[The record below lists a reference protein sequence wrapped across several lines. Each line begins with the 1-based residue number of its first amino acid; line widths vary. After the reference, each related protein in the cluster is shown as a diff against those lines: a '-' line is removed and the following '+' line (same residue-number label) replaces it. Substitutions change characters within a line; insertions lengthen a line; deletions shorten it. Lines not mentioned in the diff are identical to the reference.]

1 MSFQASTPPASIAR
15 KSKTGLAVVALVIL
29 FCGSG
34 VVEWFGWPVYAAVNA
49 AVSLVFL
56 GIIWRNRHTITW
68 RRLPA
73 WLVLLLLIT
82 ALSVASTSWVAPDLT
97 GAVTVWL
104 VNYLLIS
111 IIAFG
116 IIATL
121 PWNDFVRALGTALRW
136 VLALSLLWELMGAV
150 TGGGKLF
157 SPAPIAGFSGSPDLL
172 GLLGLV
178 ALGVFSTQLY
188 DRTVWRSWGV
198 VWIVLAVATIIAA
211 RTEATLVAAIVVAIA
226 TGFALWTRASSPLA
240 RRGIYI
246 IAAITVSLAGLALGL
261 WTALFGDIA
270 LITSWLAPR
279 LPGGIVIALAF
290 LLLCFGIMWRSWF
303 IAVDRPQWDLDE
315 QRPFTGASLIP
326 LMTTAAVMAQ
336 GVGEF
341 GSAFEAGWAL
351 VVILAVVVKTPQRIT
366 FPEVR

>member
-1 MSFQASTPPASIAR
+1 MSFQASTPPASIVR

-29 FCGSG
+29 FCGAG
-34 VVEWFGWPVYAAVNA
+34 VVEWCGWPVYAALNA
-49 AVSLVFL
+49 AVSVVFL
-56 GIIWRNRHTITW
+56 GIVWRNRKTITW

-97 GAVTVWL
+97 GAVTIWL
-104 VNYLLIS
+104 VNYLLITL
-111 IIAFG
+111 IAFG
-116 IIATL
+116 IISTL
-121 PWNDFVRALGTALRW
+121 VWSDFVRALGTALRW
-136 VLALSLLWELMGAV
+136 VLALSLIWELIGAI

-157 SPAPIAGFSGSPDLL
+157 SPTPIAGLTGSPDLL
-172 GLLGLV
+172 GLLALV
-178 ALGVFSTQLY
+178 ALGVFAAQLY

-198 VWIVLAVATIIAA
+198 VWIVMAVATLIAS
-211 RTEATLVAAIVVAIA
+211 RTEATLVAFIVVGIA
-226 TGFALWTRASSPLA
+226 TGFALWTRASSPLS
-240 RRGIYI
+240 RRGIYLV
-246 IAAITVSLAGLALGL
+246 AAITVSLVGLALGL
-261 WTALFGDIA
+261 WAALFGDIA
-270 LITSWLAPR
+270 IITSWLVPR
-279 LPGGIVIALAF
+279 LPGGLVIALAF
-290 LLLCFGIMWRSWF
+290 VLLCFGIMWRSWF

-315 QRPFTGASLIP
+315 QRPYTGASLIP

-351 VVILAVVVKTPQRIT
+351 VVILAVAVKTPQRIT

>member
-1 MSFQASTPPASIAR
+1 MSFQASTPPASILR

-34 VVEWFGWPVYAAVNA
+34 VVEWLGWPSYAALNA
-49 AVSLVFL
+49 AVSLIFV
-56 GIIWRNRHTITW
+56 GIIVRNRKTITW

-82 ALSVASTSWVAPDLT
+82 ALSVTSTSWVAPDLT
-97 GAVTVWL
+97 GAVTIWL

-121 PWNDFVRALGTALRW
+121 PWSDFVRAFGTALRW
-136 VLALSLLWELMGAV
+136 VLALSLVWELFLSVAGRGMLLSS
-150 TGGGKLF
+150 T
-157 SPAPIAGFSGSPDLL
+157 PIAGLTGSSDLL

-178 ALGVFSTQLY
+178 ALGVFSAQLY
-188 DRTVWRSWGV
+188 DRSVWRSWGV
-198 VWIVLAVATIIAA
+198 VWILLAVATIVSA
-211 RTEATLVAAIVVAIA
+211 RTEATLVAVLVVAIA
-226 TGFALWTRASSPLA
+226 TGFALWTRASSPLS
-240 RRGIYI
+240 RRAIYLVAAGTVAVVGI
-246 IAAITVSLAGLALGL
+246 ALGL
-261 WTALFGDIA
+261 WAALAGDIA
-270 LITSWLAPR
+270 LLTSWLIPR
-279 LPGGIVIALAF
+279 LPGGIVIAIAF
-290 LLLCFGIMWRSWF
+290 LLLCFGILWRSWF

-315 QRPFTGASLIP
+315 QRPYTGASLIP

-336 GVGEF
+336 GIGEF
-341 GSAFEAGWAL
+341 GSTFEAGWAI